1 MAQIKGV
8 DVSVGY
14 EKRIVAGNINFEINE
29 GDYLYIVGE
38 NGSGK
43 STLMKCILGLEKV
56 VGGSIVYG
64 DNLKQKEIGYLP
76 QQTFIQRDFPATV
89 YEIVLSG
96 CLNRLGWR
104 PFSVKKKR
112 TWRWKP

>member
-38 NGSGK
+38 NGSG
-43 STLMKCILGLEKV
+43 
-56 VGGSIVYG
+56 
-64 DNLKQKEIGYLP
+64 
-76 QQTFIQRDFPATV
+76 
-89 YEIVLSG
+89 
-96 CLNRLGWR
+96 
-104 PFSVKKKR
+104 
-112 TWRWKP
+112 